1 MCHPEVPAGEPA
13 PEVLTEEISVPA
25 TGGGEMPCHLAL
37 PETDPAAGVLVIGDV
52 YGRSPF
58 YEHLAAR
65 LATAGFAALVPD
77 YFFREGPLPERT
89 VEAAM
94 ERRSRLSER
103 RARSDLDGA
112 IDWLRDRT
120 RTPSGAR
127 TGTVGC
133 CMGGTLV
140 LGLAA
145 SRQDLASVCYY
156 GFPAGSRAATDALP
170 PPLEVLDDIKGP
182 LLGFWGDQDHGVGM
196 DNVESLASGLRQ
208 RGVSFEHTV
217 YPGLGHGFLARS
229 NLEEGMDGYEEACDS
244 WTRAIGFYR
253 EQLQA

>member
-1 MCHPEVPAGEPA
+1 MCHPEVPAGEPT
-13 PEVLTEEISVPA
+13 PELVTEEVSVPA
-25 TGGGEMPCHLAL
+25 TEGGEMPCLLTL
-37 PETDPAAGVLVIGDV
+37 PQADTHEGVLVIGDV

-77 YFFREGPLPERT
+77 YFFREGALPERT

-103 RARSDLDGA
+103 RALADLDAA

-120 RTPSGAR
+120 RTTSRAL

-156 GFPAGSRAATDALP
+156 GFPAGSRSSTDGLR
-170 PPLEVLDDIKGP
+170 PPLELLDDISGP
-182 LLGFWGDQDHGVGM
+182 LLGFWGDQDQGVSM
-196 DNVESLASGLRQ
+196 DDVESLASGLRQ
-208 RGVSFEHTV
+208 RGVSFEHII

-229 NLEEGMDGYEEACDS
+229 NLEEGMEGYEEACDS
-244 WTRAIGFYR
+244 WTRAIAFYR
-253 EQLQA
+253 EHLQG